1 MAGRTAFVATY
12 PPRRCGIATFTRDLA
27 GATGDY
33 EIAALHAPGDADLY
47 PSEVRH
53 RIRRDTLADYLE
65 VARNLNR
72 SGVGAASVQHE
83 YGIWG
88 GDDGEYVLDFV
99 GALAKPAVTT
109 LHTVP
114 QNPSVRQRAI
124 LVGLIHASAASVVM
138 SQSAARL
145 LTRVYG
151 IAPNRLDVVP
161 HGVPTL
167 PLVEPDSVKPRL
179 GLAPGPVILS
189 FGLLGPGKGYETVIE
204 AMPSVIAADPAAR
217 YVVLGA
223 THPEL
228 LRREGEAY
236 RTKLMRL
243 AGALGVS
250 ANVLFVD
257 RYVTRT
263 ELGQWLEAAD
273 IFVTPYPNRDQIVSG
288 TLAYAMSAGK
298 AIVSTPYPHAV
309 EMLEQGRGRLVAA
322 SSSKDFAEV
331 LSELLRDPDTRNQL
345 GRRAYDF
352 SRAMIWP
359 EVGARY
365 ARIFARV
372 GATDA
377 RPVNGSNGSN
387 RPNGPRRAM
396 AADEPGEGPMKPA
409 TRISCLF
416 VDIGGVLLTDGWTHD
431 GRKRAAAN
439 FNLDLAEMEERH
451 HLTFDTYEEGEAHAR

>member
-1 MAGRTAFVATY
+1 MAGRTVFVATY
-12 PPRRCGIATFTRDLA
+12 PPRRCGIATFTRNLA
-27 GATGDY
+27 DSTGDH
-33 EIAALHAPGDADLY
+33 EIAALHAPGHPDVY

-53 RIRRDTLADYLE
+53 RIRRDVLADYLQ
-65 VARNLNR
+65 VAHDLNR
-72 SGVGAASVQHE
+72 SSLGVVSVQHE

-88 GDDGEYVLDFV
+88 GDDGEFVLDFV
-99 GALAKPAVTT
+99 GALTKPVVAT

-114 QNPSVRQRAI
+114 QDPSARQRAI
-124 LVGLIHASAASVVM
+124 LVGLVGASAASVVM

-161 HGVPTL
+161 HGVPNL
-167 PLVEPDSVKPRL
+167 PLVAPDTIKPSL

-189 FGLLGPGKGYETVIE
+189 FGLLGPGKGFETVIE
-204 AMPSVIAADPAAR
+204 AMPSVIEADPAAR

-243 AGALGVS
+243 ADALGVS

-263 ELGQWLEAAD
+263 ELGTWLKAAD
-273 IFVTPYPNRDQIVSG
+273 IFVTPYPNREQIVSG

-298 AIVSTPYPHAV
+298 AVVSTPYPYAV
-309 EMLEQGRGRLVAA
+309 EMLEAGRGRLVAA
-322 SSSKDFAEV
+322 GSSKDFAEV
-331 LSELLRDPDTRNQL
+331 LSELLRDPDTRSQL

-365 ARIFARV
+365 ARIFSRV
-372 GATDA
+372 GAAQD
-377 RPVNGSNGSN
+377 RPQ
-387 RPNGPRRAM
+387 RRAEH
-396 AADEPGEGPMKPA
+396 A
-409 TRISCLF
+409 
-416 VDIGGVLLTDGWTHD
+416 GVGY
-431 GRKRAAAN
+431 GRS
-439 FNLDLAEMEERH
+439 
-451 HLTFDTYEEGEAHAR
+451 

>member
-1 MAGRTAFVATY
+1 MFGRTVFVATY
-12 PPRRCGIATFTRDLA
+12 PPRRCGIATFTRNLA
-27 GATGDY
+27 DSTGDH
-33 EIAALHAPGDADLY
+33 EIAVLHAPGDPNVY

-53 RIRRDTLADYLE
+53 RIRRDIVTDYLK
-65 VARNLNR
+65 VARDLNR
-72 SGVGAASVQHE
+72 SGAGVVSVQHE

-88 GDDGEYVLDFV
+88 GDDGEFVLDFV
-99 GALAKPAVTT
+99 GALTRPVVTT

-114 QNPSVRQRAI
+114 QNPSARQRAI
-124 LVGLIHASAASVVM
+124 LVGLVDGSAASVVM

-161 HGVPTL
+161 HGVPDL
-167 PLVEPDSVKPRL
+167 PLVAPDTIKPGL

-243 AGALGVS
+243 AHALGVS

-263 ELGQWLEAAD
+263 ELGTWLKSAD
-273 IFVTPYPNRDQIVSG
+273 IFVTPYPNREQIVSG

-298 AIVSTPYPHAV
+298 AVVSTPYPYAV
-309 EMLEQGRGRLVAA
+309 EMLEAGRGRLVAA
-322 SSSKDFAEV
+322 GSSKDFAEV
-331 LSELLRDPDTRNQL
+331 LSELLRDPDARSQL
-345 GRRAYDF
+345 GGRAYDF
-352 SRAMIWP
+352 SRTMIWP

-365 ARIFARV
+365 ARIFSGAGVAETRPAERIELTERAEV
-372 GATDA
+372 GY
-377 RPVNGSNGSN
+377 
-387 RPNGPRRAM
+387 
-396 AADEPGEGPMKPA
+396 
-409 TRISCLF
+409 
-416 VDIGGVLLTDGWTHD
+416 
-431 GRKRAAAN
+431 GRS
-439 FNLDLAEMEERH
+439 
-451 HLTFDTYEEGEAHAR
+451 

>member
-1 MAGRTAFVATY
+1 MAGRTVYVATY

-27 GATGDY
+27 YSAGDY
-33 EIAALHAPGDADLY
+33 EIAALHAPGAPEAY

-53 RIRRDTLADYLE
+53 RIRRDILVDYLG

-72 SGVGAASVQHE
+72 SGAGVVSVQHE

-88 GDDGEYVLDFV
+88 GDDGEFVLDFV
-99 GALAKPAVTT
+99 RALSKPVVAT

-114 QNPSVRQRAI
+114 QDPSARQRAI
-124 LVGLIHASAASVVM
+124 LVGLIGASAASVVM

-151 IAPNRLDVVP
+151 ISPNRLDVVP
-161 HGVPTL
+161 HGVPSL
-167 PLVEPDSVKPRL
+167 PLVVPDTIKPGL

-204 AMPSVIAADPAAR
+204 AMPAVIVADPAAR

-228 LRREGEAY
+228 LRSEGEAY

-243 AGALGVS
+243 ADALGVS

-257 RYVTRT
+257 RFVTRT
-263 ELGQWLEAAD
+263 ELGTWLKAAD

-298 AIVSTPYPHAV
+298 AVVSTPYPYAV
-309 EMLEQGRGRLVAA
+309 EMLEAGRGRLVAA
-322 SSSKDFAEV
+322 GSARDFAEV
-331 LSELLRDPDTRNQL
+331 LAELVRDPDARSQL

-352 SRAMIWP
+352 SRTMVWP
-359 EVGARY
+359 EVGDRY
-365 ARIFARV
+365 ARIFSRV
-372 GATDA
+372 GAAET
-377 RPVNGSNGSN
+377 RPVESAE
-387 RPNGPRRAM
+387 RA
-396 AADEPGEGPMKPA
+396 EVG
-409 TRISCLF
+409 
-416 VDIGGVLLTDGWTHD
+416 
-431 GRKRAAAN
+431 
-439 FNLDLAEMEERH
+439 
-451 HLTFDTYEEGEAHAR
+451 YARS

>member
-1 MAGRTAFVATY
+1 MAGRTVFVATY

-27 GATGDY
+27 ESTGDY
-33 EIAALHAPGDADLY
+33 EIAVLHAPGDPDVY

-53 RIRRDTLADYLE
+53 RIRRDVMGDYLE
-65 VARNLNR
+65 VARKLNR
-72 SGVGAASVQHE
+72 SSVGVVSVQHE

-88 GDDGEYVLDFV
+88 GDDGEFVLDFV
-99 GALAKPAVTT
+99 RALSKPVVAT

-114 QNPSVRQRAI
+114 QNPSARQRTI
-124 LVGLIHASAASVVM
+124 LVGILDASAASVVM
-138 SQSAARL
+138 SRSASRL

-161 HGVPTL
+161 HGVPDL
-167 PLVEPDSVKPRL
+167 PLVDPDSIKPGL

-189 FGLLGPGKGYETVIE
+189 FGLLGPGKGYEAVIE
-204 AMPSVIAADPAAR
+204 AMPSVIDADPAAR

-236 RTKLMRL
+236 RTRLMRL
-243 AGALGVS
+243 AEALGVS

-263 ELGQWLEAAD
+263 ELGTWLEAAD

-298 AIVSTPYPHAV
+298 AVVSTPYPYAV
-309 EMLEQGRGRLVAA
+309 EMLEAGRGRLVAA
-322 SSSKDFAEV
+322 GSSKDFAEV
-331 LSELLRDPDTRNQL
+331 LSELLRDPDARIQL
-345 GRRAYDF
+345 GRQAYEF
-352 SRAMIWP
+352 SRTMIWP

-365 ARIFARV
+365 ARIFSRV
-372 GATDA
+372 GAAEA
-377 RPVNGSNGSN
+377 RPVESSE
-387 RPNGPRRAM
+387 RA
-396 AADEPGEGPMKPA
+396 P
-409 TRISCLF
+409 
-416 VDIGGVLLTDGWTHD
+416 
-431 GRKRAAAN
+431 
-439 FNLDLAEMEERH
+439 LAEVGYGRS
-451 HLTFDTYEEGEAHAR
+451 

>member
-1 MAGRTAFVATY
+1 MAGRTVFVATY

-27 GATGDY
+27 ESTGDY
-33 EIAALHAPGDADLY
+33 EIAVLHAPGDPDVY

-53 RIRRDTLADYLE
+53 RIRRDVMGDYLE
-65 VARNLNR
+65 VARKLNR
-72 SGVGAASVQHE
+72 SSVGVVSVQHE

-88 GDDGEYVLDFV
+88 GDDGEFVLDFV
-99 GALAKPAVTT
+99 RALSKPVVAT

-114 QNPSVRQRAI
+114 QNPSARQRAI
-124 LVGLIHASAASVVM
+124 LVGILDASAASVVM
-138 SQSAARL
+138 SRSASRL

-161 HGVPTL
+161 HGVPDL
-167 PLVEPDSVKPRL
+167 PLVDPDSIKPGL

-189 FGLLGPGKGYETVIE
+189 FGLLGPGKGYEAVIE
-204 AMPSVIAADPAAR
+204 AMPSVIDADPAAR

-236 RTKLMRL
+236 RTRLMRL
-243 AGALGVS
+243 AEALGVS

-263 ELGQWLEAAD
+263 ELGTWLEAAD

-298 AIVSTPYPHAV
+298 AVVSTPYPYAV
-309 EMLEQGRGRLVAA
+309 EMLEAGRGRLVAA
-322 SSSKDFAEV
+322 GSSKDFAEV
-331 LSELLRDPDTRNQL
+331 LSELLRDPDARIQL
-345 GRRAYDF
+345 GRQAYEF
-352 SRAMIWP
+352 SRTMIWP

-365 ARIFARV
+365 ARIFSRV
-372 GATDA
+372 GAAEA
-377 RPVNGSNGSN
+377 RPVESSE
-387 RPNGPRRAM
+387 RA
-396 AADEPGEGPMKPA
+396 P
-409 TRISCLF
+409 
-416 VDIGGVLLTDGWTHD
+416 
-431 GRKRAAAN
+431 
-439 FNLDLAEMEERH
+439 LAEVGYGRS
-451 HLTFDTYEEGEAHAR
+451 

>member
-1 MAGRTAFVATY
+1 MAGRTVFVATY

-33 EIAALHAPGDADLY
+33 EIAVLHAPGDPDVY

-53 RIRRDTLADYLE
+53 RIRRDVLADYLE
-65 VARNLNR
+65 VARKLNR
-72 SGVGAASVQHE
+72 SSVGVVSVQHE

-88 GDDGEYVLDFV
+88 GDDGEFVLDFV
-99 GALAKPAVTT
+99 GALTKPVVTT

-114 QNPSVRQRAI
+114 QNPTARQRAI
-124 LVGLIHASAASVVM
+124 LVGLIGASAASVVM

-151 IAPNRLDVVP
+151 IAPNLLDIVP
-161 HGVPTL
+161 HGVPSL
-167 PLVEPDSVKPRL
+167 PLVDPESIKPSL
-179 GLAPGPVILS
+179 GLPPGPLILS

-204 AMPSVIAADPAAR
+204 AMPSVVDADPAAR

-243 AGALGVS
+243 ADALGVS

-263 ELGQWLEAAD
+263 ELGTWLKAAD
-273 IFVTPYPNRDQIVSG
+273 IFVTPYPNREQIVSG

-298 AIVSTPYPHAV
+298 AVVSTPYPYAV
-309 EMLEQGRGRLVAA
+309 EMLDAGRGRLVAA
-322 SSSKDFAEV
+322 GSSRDFAEV
-331 LSELLRDPDTRNQL
+331 LSELLPDPDTRSQL
-345 GRRAYDF
+345 GRRAYAF

-359 EVGARY
+359 EIGARY
-365 ARIFARV
+365 ARIFSRV
-372 GATDA
+372 GATQD
-377 RPVNGSNGSN
+377 RPV
-387 RPNGPRRAM
+387 
-396 AADEPGEGPMKPA
+396 E
-409 TRISCLF
+409 
-416 VDIGGVLLTDGWTHD
+416 
-431 GRKRAAAN
+431 
-439 FNLDLAEMEERH
+439 LAEGAEVGYGRS
-451 HLTFDTYEEGEAHAR
+451 

>member
-1 MAGRTAFVATY
+1 MAGRTVFVSTY

-27 GATGDY
+27 YSAGDH
-33 EIAALHAPGDADLY
+33 EIAALHAPGAPDVY

-53 RIRRDTLADYLE
+53 RIRRDVLADYLQ
-65 VARNLNR
+65 VAHDLNR
-72 SGVGAASVQHE
+72 SSVGVVSVQHE

-88 GDDGEYVLDFV
+88 GDDGEFVLDFV
-99 GALAKPAVTT
+99 RALSKPVVAT

-114 QNPSVRQRAI
+114 QNPSARQRAI
-124 LVGLIHASAASVVM
+124 LVGLLNASAASVVM
-138 SQSAARL
+138 SQSASRL

-161 HGVPTL
+161 HGVPSL
-167 PLVEPDSVKPRL
+167 PLVAPDTVKPSL

-204 AMPSVIAADPAAR
+204 AMPSVIEADPAAR

-243 AGALGVS
+243 AEALGVS

-263 ELGQWLEAAD
+263 ELGTWLKAAD

-298 AIVSTPYPHAV
+298 AVVSTPYPYAV
-309 EMLEQGRGRLVAA
+309 EMLEAGRGRLVAA
-322 SSSKDFAEV
+322 GSSKDFAEV
-331 LSELLRDPDTRNQL
+331 LSELLRDPDTRSQL

-365 ARIFARV
+365 ARIFSCV
-372 GATDA
+372 GATQD
-377 RPVNGSNGSN
+377 RPVE
-387 RPNGPRRAM
+387 RAER
-396 AADEPGEGPMKPA
+396 AEVGY
-409 TRISCLF
+409 
-416 VDIGGVLLTDGWTHD
+416 
-431 GRKRAAAN
+431 GRS
-439 FNLDLAEMEERH
+439 
-451 HLTFDTYEEGEAHAR
+451 

>member
-1 MAGRTAFVATY
+1 
-12 PPRRCGIATFTRDLA
+12 
-27 GATGDY
+27 
-33 EIAALHAPGDADLY
+33 
-47 PSEVRH
+47 VRH
-53 RIRRDTLADYLE
+53 RIRRDVLADYLE

-72 SGVGAASVQHE
+72 SSAGVVSVQHE

-88 GDDGEYVLDFV
+88 GADGEFVLDFV
-99 GALAKPAVTT
+99 RALTKPVVTT

-114 QNPSVRQRAI
+114 QDPSTRQRAI
-124 LVGLIHASAASVVM
+124 LVGLIDNGAASVVM

-161 HGVPTL
+161 HGVPSL
-167 PLVEPDSVKPRL
+167 PLVAPDTIKPSL

-189 FGLLGPGKGYETVIE
+189 FGLLGPGKGFETVIE
-204 AMPSVIAADPAAR
+204 AMPSVIEADPAAR

-236 RTKLMRL
+236 RTKLMRV
-243 AGALGVS
+243 ADALGV
-250 ANVLFVD
+250 ATNVLFVD

-263 ELGQWLEAAD
+263 ELGTWLKAAD
-273 IFVTPYPNRDQIVSG
+273 IFVTPYPNREQIVSG

-298 AIVSTPYPHAV
+298 AVVSTPYPYAV
-309 EMLEQGRGRLVAA
+309 EMLEAGRGRLVAA
-322 SSSKDFAEV
+322 GSSKDFAEV
-331 LSELLRDPDTRNQL
+331 LSELLRDPDTRSQL

-365 ARIFARV
+365 VRIFSRV
-372 GATDA
+372 GAAET
-377 RPVNGSNGSN
+377 RPIESASHAEVGY
-387 RPNGPRRAM
+387 
-396 AADEPGEGPMKPA
+396 
-409 TRISCLF
+409 
-416 VDIGGVLLTDGWTHD
+416 
-431 GRKRAAAN
+431 GRS
-439 FNLDLAEMEERH
+439 
-451 HLTFDTYEEGEAHAR
+451 

>member
-1 MAGRTAFVATY
+1 MAGRTVYVATY
-12 PPRRCGIATFTRDLA
+12 PPRRCGIATFTRNLA
-27 GATGDY
+27 DSGGDH
-33 EIAALHAPGDADLY
+33 EIAALHAPGDPDVY

-53 RIRRDTLADYLE
+53 RIRRDSLADYLE
-65 VARNLNR
+65 VARKLNR
-72 SGVGAASVQHE
+72 SSVGVVSVQHE

-88 GDDGEYVLDFV
+88 GDDGEFVLDFV
-99 GALAKPAVTT
+99 GALTKPVVAT

-114 QNPSVRQRAI
+114 QSPSARQRAI
-124 LVGLIHASAASVVM
+124 LVGLVGASAASVVM
-138 SQSAARL
+138 SQSATRL

-161 HGVPTL
+161 HGVPSL
-167 PLVEPDSVKPRL
+167 PLVAPDTIKPGL

-204 AMPSVIAADPAAR
+204 AMPSVIEVDHAAR

-228 LRREGEAY
+228 LLREGEAY

-243 AGALGVS
+243 ADALGVS

-263 ELGQWLEAAD
+263 ELGTWLKAAD

-298 AIVSTPYPHAV
+298 AVVSTPYPYAV
-309 EMLEQGRGRLVAA
+309 EMLEAGRGRLVA
-322 SSSKDFAEV
+322 SGSSKDFAEV
-331 LSELLRDPDTRNQL
+331 LIELVRDADQRNQL

-352 SRAMIWP
+352 SRTMIWP

-365 ARIFARV
+365 ARIFSRV
-372 GATDA
+372 GATQD
-377 RPVNGSNGSN
+377 RPV
-387 RPNGPRRAM
+387 
-396 AADEPGEGPMKPA
+396 E
-409 TRISCLF
+409 
-416 VDIGGVLLTDGWTHD
+416 
-431 GRKRAAAN
+431 
-439 FNLDLAEMEERH
+439 LAERAEVGYGRS
-451 HLTFDTYEEGEAHAR
+451 

>member
-1 MAGRTAFVATY
+1 MAGRTVFVATY

-27 GATGDY
+27 DSIGDS
-33 EIAALHAPGDADLY
+33 EIAVIHAPGDPDVY

-53 RIRRDTLADYLE
+53 RIRRDILADYVE
-65 VARNLNR
+65 VARKLNR
-72 SGVGAASVQHE
+72 SSVGVVSVQHE

-88 GDDGEYVLDFV
+88 GDDGEFVLDFV
-99 GALAKPAVTT
+99 GALTKPVVAS

-114 QNPSVRQRAI
+114 QNPSARQRAI
-124 LVGLIHASAASVVM
+124 LVGLIGASAASVVM

-151 IAPNRLDVVP
+151 IGPNRLDVVP
-161 HGVPTL
+161 HGVPNL
-167 PLVEPDSVKPRL
+167 PLVAPDTIKPGL

-204 AMPSVIAADPAAR
+204 AMPAVIAADPAAR

-228 LRREGEAY
+228 LRSEGEAY
-236 RTKLMRL
+236 RSKLTRL
-243 AGALGVS
+243 ADALDVS

-263 ELGQWLEAAD
+263 ELGTWLKAAD
-273 IFVTPYPNRDQIVSG
+273 IFVTPYPNREQIVSG

-298 AIVSTPYPHAV
+298 AIVSTPYPYAV
-309 EMLEQGRGRLVAA
+309 EMLEAGRGRLVAEGSA
-322 SSSKDFAEV
+322 RDFAEV
-331 LSELLRDPDTRNQL
+331 LVELVRDPVTRRQL

-359 EVGARY
+359 VVGARY
-365 ARIFARV
+365 ARIFSRV
-372 GATDA
+372 GAAET
-377 RPVNGSNGSN
+377 RPQ
-387 RPNGPRRAM
+387 RH
-396 AADEPGEGPMKPA
+396 AAHA
-409 TRISCLF
+409 
-416 VDIGGVLLTDGWTHD
+416 GVSD
-431 GRKRAAAN
+431 GRS
-439 FNLDLAEMEERH
+439 
-451 HLTFDTYEEGEAHAR
+451 